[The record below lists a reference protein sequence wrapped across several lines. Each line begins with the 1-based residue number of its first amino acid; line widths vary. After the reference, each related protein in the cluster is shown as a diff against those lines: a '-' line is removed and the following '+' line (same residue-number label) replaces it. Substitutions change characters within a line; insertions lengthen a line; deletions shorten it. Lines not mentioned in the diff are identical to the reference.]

1 MANGK
6 KGGARTGVKERTF
19 QSTVLG
25 ILLFSGSPFVGLC
38 AVLGEE
44 DNAEKARRFEGLLV
58 QTEGQTAELHSETK
72 RIKSE
77 LAEFEARNHQLSA
90 QVESARQKMAQLEK
104 EAETVTALLE
114 RKRDGCCPE
123 GRR

>member
-1 MANGK
+1 M
-6 KGGARTGVKERTF
+6 GARTGVKERTF

-25 ILLFSGSPFVGLC
+25 ILLFSGSHFVGLSV
-38 AVLGEE
+38 VLGEG
-44 DNAEKARRFEGLLV
+44 DNVEKARSFEGLLV
-58 QTEGQTAELHSETK
+58 QAKGKIEELHSETK

-90 QVESARQKMAQLEK
+90 QVESARQKMARLGK

-114 RKRDGCCPE
+114 RKPGGPLN
-123 GRR
+123 